1 MGSWPNHAMFRSRTY
16 SFDDPLQYGPA
27 IRAAEIEM
35 HPTHAGTY
43 RSSLVQCNLD
53 SVWMQHMTEHNARVC
68 HGAVIPTRT
77 IIEFLT
83 DGDQPAIRHS
93 GLEVTP
99 GMVVVNDPSHTHRRS
114 FGPCRFG
121 TMSLAN
127 GQLARLAL
135 SILGR
140 ELGGPTP
147 ARAFRPSA
155 ENMAGLLRL
164 HAAAT
169 DLALTAPETLAHPE
183 VARGLEQGLARA
195 MVHCLA
201 DEDGEGQQT
210 ADLRHSA
217 VVSRLDEVLSENPER
232 PLYLAEIC
240 ASTGISERTMRAW
253 CHDHLGMGPLRYLWL
268 RRMHLARAAL
278 LRETPPMASVT
289 QVACAHGFWELGRFA
304 VQYRALFGERP
315 SETLHRPPVD
325 QRVPARIGA

>member
-1 MGSWPNHAMFRSRTY
+1 MFRSRTF

-35 HPTHAGTY
+35 HPTHAGPY

-53 SVWMQHMTEHNARVC
+53 SVWMQQMTEHNARVC

-77 IIEFLT
+77 IIEFLAD
-83 DGDQPAIRHS
+83 DGQAPIRHS

-99 GMVVVNDPSHTHRRS
+99 GMLVVNDPSHTHRRS

-127 GQLARLAL
+127 ETLAKLAL

-140 ELGGPTP
+140 ELGGPAP
-147 ARAFRPSA
+147 VRAFRPKPDNLA
-155 ENMAGLLRL
+155 TLIRL
-164 HAAAT
+164 HGAAA
-169 DLALTAPETLAHPE
+169 DLALTDPETLAHPE
-183 VARGLEQGLARA
+183 VARALEQGLARA

-201 DEDGEGQQT
+201 DEDEEEHQV
-210 ADLRHSA
+210 ASPRHGA
-217 VVSRLDEVLSENPER
+217 VVNRLDEVLAENPER

-253 CHDHLGMGPLRYLWL
+253 CQEHLGMGPLRYLWL
-268 RRMHLARAAL
+268 RRMHLVRAAL
-278 LRETPPMASVT
+278 LRATPAGASVT
-289 QVACAHGFWELGRFA
+289 QLACAHGFWELGRFA
-304 VQYRALFGERP
+304 VQYRSLFGERP
-315 SETLHRPPVD
+315 SDTLHRPPVD
-325 QRVPARIGA
+325 HRLPASVHAPVHGVS

>member
-1 MGSWPNHAMFRSRTY
+1 MFRSRTFT
-16 SFDDPLQYGPA
+16 FDDPLQYGPA

-35 HPTHAGTY
+35 HPTHAGPY

-53 SVWMQHMTEHNARVC
+53 SVWMQQMTEHNARVC

-83 DGDQPAIRHS
+83 DDDQAPIRHS

-99 GMVVVNDPSHTHRRS
+99 GMLVVNDPSHTHRRS

-121 TMSLAN
+121 TMSLEN
-127 GQLARLAL
+127 GTLASLAL

-140 ELGGPTP
+140 DIGKPAP

-155 ENMAGLLRL
+155 ENMANLIRL
-164 HAAAT
+164 HGAAA
-169 DLALTAPETLAHPE
+169 DLAITAPDTLAHPE
-183 VARGLEQGLARA
+183 VARALEQGLARA

-201 DEDGEGQQT
+201 DEAGEDEQT
-210 ADLRHSA
+210 ADLRHAA
-217 VVSRLDEVLSENPER
+217 VVSRLDELLAENPER

-240 ASTGISERTMRAW
+240 ASTGIAERTMRAW
-253 CHDHLGMGPLRYLWL
+253 CQAHLGMGPLRYLWL

-278 LRETPPMASVT
+278 LRETPSTSSVT

-304 VQYRALFGERP
+304 GQYRALFGERP

-325 QRVPARIGA
+325 ERLLARIGAGPHGIS